1 MGQLFDPDVSPTPS
15 KRRQGT
21 PFERAAALIERFE
34 FVPTKGGARVWFD
47 LYKVLRTYADH
58 YRTIGMAPFAEKL
71 ELLAARARGAAQRHQ
86 FHGPPLPATLH
97 HPREVLW

>member
-1 MGQLFDPDVSPTPS
+1 MVQLFNPDSPPTPR

-21 PFERAAALIERFE
+21 PFERAATLIERFE

-47 LYKVLRTYADH
+47 LYQVMRAYAEH
-58 YRTIGMAPFAEKL
+58 YRNIGMECFAEKV
-71 ELLAARARGAAQRHQ
+71 EVLAARARGAAQRHQ
-86 FHGPPLPATLH
+86 FHGPPLPPTLH